1 MIKFEDYI
9 IIKYKLKFQVFQNDK
24 LTCIFEENNT
34 GLNLIE
40 VKQRIDL
47 TELKKLF
54 KYLNE
59 NFCK

>member
-1 MIKFEDYI
+1 
-9 IIKYKLKFQVFQNDK
+9 
-24 LTCIFEENNT
+24 
-34 GLNLIE
+34 LIE

-59 NFCK
+59 NFCKWKNLK